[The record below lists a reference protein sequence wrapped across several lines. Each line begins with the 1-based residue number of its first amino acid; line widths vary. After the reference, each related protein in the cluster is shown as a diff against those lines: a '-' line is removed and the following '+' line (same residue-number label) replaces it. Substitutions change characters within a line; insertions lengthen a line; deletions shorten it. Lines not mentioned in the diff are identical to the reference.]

1 MKSNRA
7 VFILVHVPA
16 HTVFIEPGDRHM
28 SITRILAVAGVA
40 TIALTG
46 AALAQQTSGA
56 KSAKDQMMKEESMK
70 KDAMGKDSMSKDS
83 MKKDAMKK

>member
-1 MKSNRA
+1 
-7 VFILVHVPA
+7 
-16 HTVFIEPGDRHM
+16 M

-70 KDAMGKDSMSKDS
+70 KDS